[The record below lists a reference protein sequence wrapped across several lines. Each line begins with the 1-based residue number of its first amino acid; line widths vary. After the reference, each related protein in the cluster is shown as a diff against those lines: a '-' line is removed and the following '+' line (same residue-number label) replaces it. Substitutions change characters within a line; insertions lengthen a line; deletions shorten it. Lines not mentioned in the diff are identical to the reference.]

1 MEFSLFFFS
10 SCFDSQDDRS
20 SNSYRL
26 LLDAA
31 KFADE
36 RGFRAVWTPER
47 HFNPFGGLFPN
58 PSVVSAALAMITSR
72 IRLRAGSV
80 VSPLHHPI
88 RIAEEWAVVD
98 RLSGGR
104 AEFAFASG
112 WHSDDFVFYPERYE
126 DRSAHMYEQ
135 IAQVQALW
143 AGQSRK
149 ATNGAGRE
157 IEIRTYPRP
166 VQNRLPLWITSNG
179 NAETMK
185 SAARLGASVLT
196 NFIGQDA
203 EELAGKI
210 ADYRE
215 TLESSGFPRGAGR
228 IAVMLHTFVGDDL
241 ERVRRI
247 VKAPFIDYLA
257 SSLTLLRKLAP
268 NATPGAAPGGIGL
281 EEALR
286 DPAVARKL
294 LDFAFA
300 RYWQSAALLGTPDSC
315 GELVRSLEEIGVDEI
330 ACLIDFHDDYETVMG
345 GLEGL
350 LRLKERFDPSPA
362 PAAR

>member
-10 SCFDSQDDRS
+10 SRSESQADRS

-26 LLDAA
+26 LLEAA
-31 KFADE
+31 RFADAH
-36 RGFRAVWTPER
+36 GFRAVWTPER

-58 PSVVSAALAMITSR
+58 PSVVSAALATITSR
-72 IRLRAGSV
+72 IRIRAGSV

-112 WHSDDFVFYPERYE
+112 WHSDDFVFYPERYGE
-126 DRSAHMYEQ
+126 RSACLYEQ
-135 IAQVQALW
+135 IGQVRALW
-143 AGQSRK
+143 EGQPMK
-149 ATNGAGRE
+149 AMNGAGRE

-166 VQNRLPLWITSNG
+166 VQERLPLWITSNG
-179 NAETMK
+179 NAETIR

-203 EELAGKI
+203 GELAGKI

-215 TLESSGFPRGAGR
+215 TLESNGFRRDAGR
-228 IAVMLHTFVGDDL
+228 IAVMLHTFIGDDL
-241 ERVRRI
+241 EQVKRI

-257 SSLTLLRKLAP
+257 SSLTLLRRL
-268 NATPGAAPGGIGL
+268 TPDAAPGGLSL

-286 DPAVARKL
+286 DPAVTRKL

-315 GELVRSLEEIGVDEI
+315 GELVGLLEGIGVDEI
-330 ACLIDFHDDYETVMG
+330 ACLIDFHDDDETIMR
-345 GLEGL
+345 GLDGL
-350 LRLKERFDPSPA
+350 LRLKERFDPKKA
-362 PAAR
+362 PAVR

>member
-10 SCFDSQDDRS
+10 SCSSARADSP
-20 SNSYRL
+20 SNPYRL

-31 KFADE
+31 KFADAH
-36 RGFRAVWTPER
+36 GFRAVWTPER

-72 IRLRAGSV
+72 IRIRAGSV

-98 RLSGGR
+98 NLSDGR

-112 WHSDDFVFYPERYE
+112 WHSDDFVFHPERYD

-135 IAQVQALW
+135 IAQVRALW
-143 AGQSRK
+143 AGNSAK
-149 ATNGAGRE
+149 ARNGAGRE
-157 IEIRTYPRP
+157 IEVRTYPQP
-166 VQNRLPLWITSNG
+166 VQKHLPLWITSNG

-203 EELAGKI
+203 GELAVKI

-215 TLESSGFPRGAGR
+215 TLEASGFPRDAGR
-228 IAVMLHTFVGDDL
+228 ISVMLHTFIGDDL
-241 ERVRRI
+241 EQVKRT

-257 SSLTLLRKLAP
+257 SSLTLLKKL
-268 NATPGAAPGGIGL
+268 TRGDAPGGMSL

-315 GELVRSLEEIGVDEI
+315 SELVGLLEAIGVDEI

-350 LRLKERFDPSPA
+350 LRLKERFDPKTA
-362 PAAR
+362 PAVR